1 MMMTMKEWVCQRTLN
16 CKTLVLLAILT
27 LTACS
32 QYSNIVSWNGSSDA
46 SAAHWQKDGMVS
58 IFRNAPVVAHT
69 GSQSALGFIP
79 AALHGTPSGS
89 WLSIDR
95 EHSSIQLM
103 KGDQVVYKL
112 KGDGFPELKGGLYKV
127 KHKQRN
133 PLWYAPDSYFQERN
147 LQPPAE
153 GDKSRFRRGALGDF
167 VIFID
172 QETPI
177 HSGPMWLPAIG
188 GVKMDEADLSKV
200 YYSLEVGSEIEV
212 K

>member
-1 MMMTMKEWVCQRTLN
+1 MAIKEWVCQRHMN
-16 CKTLVLLAILT
+16 HKTFILLLIFA
-27 LTACS
+27 LTACT
-32 QYSNIVSWNGSSDA
+32 QYSNIVLWNDDSGTA
-46 SAAHWQKDGMVS
+46 NEGWQKNGMLAIS
-58 IFRNAPVVAHT
+58 RNAPAVTRAHART
-69 GSQSALGFIP
+69 GLGFIP
-79 AALHGTPSGS
+79 AALHGTPTGS

-95 EHSSIQLM
+95 EQSLIKLM

-112 KGDGFPELKGGLYKV
+112 KGDGFTELRGGLFKV
-127 KHKQRN
+127 KHKQRS
-133 PLWYAPDSYFQERN
+133 PLWYAPDAYFQERN

-172 QETPI
+172 QDTPI
-177 HSGPMWLPAIG
+177 HAGPLWMPEIG
-188 GVKMDEADLSKV
+188 GIKMDEADLSKI

>member
-1 MMMTMKEWVCQRTLN
+1 MMTMKEWVCQRTPK
-16 CKTLVLLAILT
+16 CKGAILLGIFV

-32 QYSNIVSWNGSSDA
+32 QYSNIVLPNGDSVSADSPWQSS
-46 SAAHWQKDGMVS
+46 GMVAIS
-58 IFRNAPVVAHT
+58 RNAPAP
-69 GSQSALGFIP
+69 GSEGSHSTLSFIP

-95 EHSSIQLM
+95 EHSAIQLM

-112 KGDGFPELKGGLYKV
+112 KGDGFAELKGGLYKV

-177 HSGPMWLPAIG
+177 HAGPIWLPDIG
-188 GVKMDEADLSKV
+188 GIRMDEADLSKI